1 MGSDFLF
8 RKTGTW
14 LKRWVRAIR
23 LWSHALVS
31 TPGKYKSPLFLF
43 FFFNQNSWVLCFCF
57 RGSVIHGSVFLFFC
71 CFFLKS
77 SVFVFFFDA
86 CVDGNVFF
94 YFFLVFNLSIG
105 LLRRGLLIGSTHLK
119 SSFRSHPLL
128 LLERLNSHFLA
139 VGRIF

>member
-1 MGSDFLF
+1 MD
-8 RKTGTW
+8 
-14 LKRWVRAIR
+14 
-23 LWSHALVS
+23 
-31 TPGKYKSPLFLF
+31 LF
-43 FFFNQNSWVLCFCF
+43 FFSFVVFSS
-57 RGSVIHGSVFLFFC
+57 RAVFLF
-71 CFFLKS
+71 S
-77 SVFVFFFDA
+77 SLMLVSMVM
-86 CVDGNVFF
+86 FF

>member
-1 MGSDFLF
+1 VGSDFLF

-31 TPGKYKSPLFLF
+31 TPGKYKGPLFLCF

-57 RGSVIHGSVFLFFC
+57 RGSVIHRSVFLFFC

-94 YFFLVFNLSIG
+94 LFFFG
-105 LLRRGLLIGSTHLK
+105 LK
-119 SSFRSHPLL
+119 SIYRFIE
-128 LLERLNSHFLA
+128 ERTPNWFNTLKELFQITPSAA
-139 VGRIF
+139 VGEVKFPFPCCW